1 MPEVITW
8 DTKLTYGC
16 ENSASVVI
24 YICCTSA
31 AICRI
36 TFPGR
41 HYKYFK
47 CFQRKQNLNFISK
60 LQWIQILFASLW
72 VKWWWHGSVCLANLS
87 RLFYTVF
94 YMSLEGTVLCRSLW
108 PLQVLGKVLNSW
120 AKSKRLK
127 KKLFGGFCFC
137 FCKGK
142 NIFPFLGTHSFYSFK
157 NNSRKSTLS
166 RKSHVCENTKLI
178 LLFSKTS
185 PLRCEG
191 GKFTL
196 MILRGCTSQAGT
208 RSAPTPTVKGSCP
221 LSVLTACAPVL
232 TGGHFT
238 AEHSGLQAREPHMG
252 SKQFMISGL
261 PRHVLAYT
269 WFL

>member
-72 VKWWWHGSVCLANLS
+72 VKWWWRHGSVCLANLS
-87 RLFYTVF
+87 KLFYTVF
-94 YMSLEGTVLCRSLW
+94 YMSLEGTVLFRSLW

-137 FCKGK
+137 FFKGK

-166 RKSHVCENTKLI
+166 RKVMFVKIQSSFCYFPRLLPSDMKGENSHSWSWEAEPARLVLDLHPPPQWRAAAPSLCWLHVPLCSLEVISRPNIQACKPESHTWARNNLWYPA
-178 LLFSKTS
+178 S
-185 PLRCEG
+185 PD
-191 GKFTL
+191 
-196 MILRGCTSQAGT
+196 M
-208 RSAPTPTVKGSCP
+208 
-221 LSVLTACAPVL
+221 
-232 TGGHFT
+232 
-238 AEHSGLQAREPHMG
+238 
-252 SKQFMISGL
+252 
-261 PRHVLAYT
+261 Y
-269 WFL
+269 

>member
-72 VKWWWHGSVCLANLS
+72 VKWWWWHGSVCLANLS
-87 RLFYTVF
+87 KLFYAVF
-94 YMSLEGTVLCRSLW
+94 YMSLEGTVLFRSLW

-127 KKLFGGFCFC
+127 KKLGVFVFVFV
-137 FCKGK
+137 KGK
-142 NIFPFLGTHSFYSFK
+142 TFSPSWEHTAF
-157 NNSRKSTLS
+157 
-166 RKSHVCENTKLI
+166 I
-178 LLFSKTS
+178 LLKT
-185 PLRCEG
+185 
-191 GKFTL
+191 TL
-196 MILRGCTSQAGT
+196 EKA
-208 RSAPTPTVKGSCP
+208 
-221 LSVLTACAPVL
+221 
-232 TGGHFT
+232 H
-238 AEHSGLQAREPHMG
+238 
-252 SKQFMISGL
+252 
-261 PRHVLAYT
+261 
-269 WFL
+269 